1 MEREVFEALH
11 GSLSPEAN
19 TRMNSELALK
29 QMELESNF
37 SLAIVNVALASQ
49 AGISIRQAAIVQLRG
64 YVGRHWSIGSAKY
77 EPGPIP
83 EQQLKSQVREKAFS
97 LLTSDDR
104 KLRNVAAA
112 VVASMAKYDWPDEW
126 PQLFSQLVELLH
138 GSNKS
143 NAHSAMCVFSEWVN
157 ADMSEQHMEQIGIL
171 LPELLRIFVGADEYE
186 LSTRAM
192 AVRVFSDC
200 IEIISNMSSER
211 KSFADAHAPPILK
224 DWIEPILDVFRQ
236 PVVNSGSGSIIQ
248 LKTECIKSIVKAMDG
263 FPKYMQPY
271 IAPILETLWLQL
283 KEIQEPFIHA
293 FVYGDSEHSES
304 ATNMLVHCDEDG
316 GAYSVDRYLLGVF
329 EWLAKAAETKS
340 MRSIFVAKAEGA
352 ANNAAPTPFF
362 SQLVSVLMGYA
373 QITTEMLDDWA
384 DDMDLFVADEDEEG
398 YRFNVRVSV
407 QELIQTFDMLFP
419 RPLLI
424 AFGNAAR
431 ERAELA
437 AQWRQSQNSN
447 WWLVSEAMLWA
458 IGLVAESVVDRHD
471 NGTLGDQLNLGA
483 LFESDVWPLAQ
494 SESFPFGQ
502 GRAFVFASSFAK
514 TLPPNIA
521 SAFVD
526 ASCNAV
532 SNTHLHP
539 AVRLS
544 AVRATSNFCSDLPE
558 DVARPRQAD
567 FINGLA
573 TIIPRLSEDSAHIA
587 LDALHSALQIDQ
599 GIAASLEPVISE
611 MAMGIWQKYPG
622 DVLLTSIV
630 IDIVEDMAGN
640 SQASEAFTRHA
651 LPIIG
656 TAITQSTD
664 GMVVSSAIDLL
675 TGLVKGGSSP
685 MPEGYTDA
693 VFPSLMHVL
702 STSSD
707 SEVLQS
713 GQACLKYFVQKDA
726 KRISEWHDS
735 NRVTGLEHII
745 RFVAVLLS
753 PDSSESA
760 ALFVGDLV
768 VKIVQKCSAFISSD
782 VLTELIRV
790 VTSRLATARTSSF
803 CSSLVPLYA
812 QLFLRHPAELVDLLS
827 GMSFGGQSG
836 LYVVL
841 STWFKNYMDVQG
853 YYSRK
858 VSAVALTRLFALG
871 DPRIDEFVA
880 QGDLI
885 PNAENNGK
893 IVTRSMSRVNPD
905 QFTQIPASAKI
916 IKLLLAE
923 IGMDMESLFARA
935 NGAGLSAVVGNS
947 GLGDDDE
954 GADNDDDDDD
964 DWEDDGDCD
973 RDGYGSGTAVDK
985 YSYLADLIDGGADFE
1000 EGDEDDEDDDVLA
1013 DPIYSQ
1019 DLNQTLG
1026 SFIHGVVQGNQGDFR
1041 ERVAPT
1047 LTAKESDLLNRLC
1060 SS

>member
-1 MEREVFEALH
+1 MEHRVFEALQ

-19 TRMNSELALK
+19 ARMNSELALK
-29 QMELESNF
+29 QLELESNF
-37 SLAIVNVALASQ
+37 SLAITNVALASQ
-49 AGISIRQAAIVQLRG
+49 AEIPIRQAAIVQLRG
-64 YVGRHWSIGSAKY
+64 YVSRHWSIGSAKY

-83 EQQLKSQVREKAFS
+83 EQQLKSQVREKVFA
-97 LLTSDDR
+97 LLISDDR

-138 GSNKS
+138 SRNRSNT
-143 NAHSAMCVFSEWVN
+143 HSAMCVFSEWVN

-171 LPELLRIFVGADEYE
+171 LPELLRIFVGASEYE
-186 LSTRAM
+186 LSTRVM

-211 KSFADAHAPPILK
+211 KSFAEVHAPPILK
-224 DWIEPILDVFRQ
+224 DWMEPILDIFKQ
-236 PVVNSGSGSIIQ
+236 PVVNSESGSIIQ
-248 LKTECIKSIVKAMDG
+248 LKAECIKSVIKAMEG
-263 FPKYMQPY
+263 FPKYMLPY
-271 IAPILETLWLQL
+271 TAPMLETLWLQL
-283 KEIQEPFIHA
+283 KEIQDPFVHA

-304 ATNMLVHCDEDG
+304 ATNMLVHYDEDG
-316 GAYSVDRYLLGVF
+316 EAYSVDSYLLGIF
-329 EWLAKAAETKS
+329 EWLAKAAEIKS
-340 MRSIFVAKAEGA
+340 MRSFFVAKSEGA
-352 ANNAAPTPFF
+352 VGNIVPTPFL

-407 QELIQTFDMLFP
+407 QELIQTLDMLFP
-419 RPLLI
+419 QPLLT
-424 AFGNAAR
+424 ALGNAAH

-437 AQWRQSQNSN
+437 AQWRQNQNSN

-458 IGLVAESVVDRHD
+458 IGLVAESVIDRYE
-471 NGTLGDQLNLGA
+471 NNTLGNQLNLGA
-483 LFESDVWPLAQ
+483 LFESDVWPLGQNA
-494 SESFPFGQ
+494 SFPFGQ

-514 TLPPNIA
+514 TLPPSIA
-521 SAFVD
+521 STFVD

-558 DVARPRQAD
+558 EVARPRQAA

-587 LDALHSALQIDQ
+587 LDALHSALQVDQ
-599 GIAASLEPVISE
+599 DITASLEPVISE

-640 SQASEAFTRHA
+640 THASEAFTRHA

-675 TGLVKGGSSP
+675 AGLVKGGSSP

-702 STSSD
+702 STSND
-707 SEVLQS
+707 NEVLQS

-726 KRISEWHDS
+726 ERISKWHDS
-735 NRVTGLEHII
+735 HGVSGLEHII

-768 VKIVQKCSAFISSD
+768 VKIVQKCNAFISSD

-790 VTSRLATARTSSF
+790 VTERLATARTSSF

-812 QLFLRHPAELVDLLS
+812 QLFLRHPAELVELLS

-836 LYVVL
+836 LHIVL

-858 VSAVALTRLFALG
+858 VSAVALTRLFVLG
-871 DPRIDEFVA
+871 NDSRVGDFVA

-885 PNAENNGK
+885 PNAENKGK
-893 IVTRSMSRVNPD
+893 IVTRSMSRINPD
-905 QFTQIPASAKI
+905 QYTQIPAPAKI

-923 IGMDMESLFARA
+923 VGMDVESLFARA
-935 NGAGLSAVVGNS
+935 NGAGLSAAVDNSDLGN
-947 GLGDDDE
+947 GG
-954 GADNDDDDDD
+954 NDDDDD
-964 DWEDDGDCD
+964 DWEDDGDSD
-973 RDGYGSGTAVDK
+973 IDGNRTGGGTATDK
-985 YSYLADLIDGGADFE
+985 YSYLSDLIDSGADFE
-1000 EGDEDDEDDDVLA
+1000 EGDDDDDDEDVLA

-1019 DLNQTLG
+1019 DLNVTLG
-1026 SFIHGVVQGNQGDFR
+1026 SFMKEVVQRNQGSFH
-1041 ERVAPT
+1041 EIVLPT
-1047 LTAKESDLLNRLC
+1047 LTEKENDLLSRLC
-1060 SS
+1060 SSD

>member
-1 MEREVFEALH
+1 MEHSIFEALQ
-11 GSLSPEAN
+11 GSLSPDAN

-29 QMELESNF
+29 QLELDSSF
-37 SLAIVNVALASQ
+37 SLAIANVALASQ
-49 AGISIRQAAIVQLRG
+49 AEIAIRQAAIVQLRG

-112 VVASMAKYDWPDEW
+112 VIASMAKYDWPDEW
-126 PQLFSQLVELLH
+126 PQLFSQLVDLLH
-138 GSNKS
+138 GSSRS
-143 NAHSAMCVFSEWVN
+143 NTHSAMCVFSEWVN

-171 LPELLRIFVGADEYE
+171 LPELLRIFVGAGEYE

-211 KSFADAHAPPILK
+211 KAFADAHAPPILK
-224 DWIEPILDVFRQ
+224 EWMQPILSVFKQ
-236 PVVNSGSGSIIQ
+236 PVVNGEESGSTIH
-248 LKTECIKSIVKAMDG
+248 LKAECIKSVMKAMEG
-263 FPKYMQPY
+263 FPKYMLPY
-271 IAPILETLWLQL
+271 GASILEALWLQL
-283 KEIQEPFIHA
+283 KEIQGPFVHA

-316 GAYSVDRYLLGVF
+316 GAYSVDSYLLGIF
-329 EWLAKAAETKS
+329 EWLSKAAELKS
-340 MRSIFVAKAEGA
+340 MRSFFVTKVEGS
-352 ANNAAPTPFF
+352 ANNIAPTPFL
-362 SQLVSVLMGYA
+362 SELVSVLMDYA

-407 QELIQTFDMLFP
+407 QELIQTLDMLFP
-419 RPLLI
+419 RPLLT

-431 ERAELA
+431 ERAEIA
-437 AQWRQSQNSN
+437 ARWRQNQNNN
-447 WWLVSEAMLWA
+447 WWLVSESMLWA
-458 IGLVAESVVDRHD
+458 IGLVAESVVDRSD
-471 NGTLGDQLNLGA
+471 NGTLEDQLNLGA

-494 SESFPFGQ
+494 SSSYPFGQ

-532 SNTHLHP
+532 SSPHLHP

-558 DVARPRQAD
+558 EISRPRQAD
-567 FINGLA
+567 FINGL
-573 TIIPRLSEDSAHIA
+573 TTVITRLSEDSAHIA
-587 LDALHSALQIDQ
+587 LDALHSALQVDQ
-599 GIAASLEPVISE
+599 SIAASLEPVISE

-640 SQASEAFTRHA
+640 SHASEAFTRHA

-675 TGLVKGGSSP
+675 AGLVKGGSSP
-685 MPEGYTDA
+685 MPGGYTDA

-702 STSSD
+702 STSND

-726 KRISEWHDS
+726 ERISKWHDS
-735 NRVTGLEHII
+735 NGVTGLEHII

-768 VKIVQKCSAFISSD
+768 VKIVQKCSTFISSD

-790 VTSRLATARTSSF
+790 VTARLATARTSSF
-803 CSSLVPLYA
+803 CSSLIPLYA

-827 GMSFGGQSG
+827 GMSFDGQPG
-836 LYVVL
+836 LHVVL
-841 STWFKNYMDVQG
+841 SAWFKNYMDVQG

-871 DPRIDEFVA
+871 DSRVGDFVA

-885 PNAENNGK
+885 PNTENKGK
-893 IVTRSMSRVNPD
+893 IVTRSMSRINPD
-905 QFTQIPASAKI
+905 QFTQIPATAKI

-923 IGMDMESLFARA
+923 VDMDVESTFAHA
-935 NGAGLSAVVGNS
+935 NGSGLNAVVDNPD
-947 GLGDDDE
+947 LG
-954 GADNDDDDDD
+954 GDDD
-964 DWEDDGDCD
+964 DWEDDGDGD
-973 RDGYGSGTAVDK
+973 SDGDGIAVDK
-985 YSYLADLIDGGADFE
+985 YSYLSDIINSGANFD
-1000 EGDEDDEDDDVLA
+1000 DDDTDDDDEDALA
-1013 DPIYSQ
+1013 DPIYNQ

-1026 SFIHGVVQGNQGDFR
+1026 TFVREIVQRNQGGFH
-1041 ERVAPT
+1041 EIVAPT
-1047 LTAKESDLLNRLC
+1047 LTVKETDLLNRLC
-1060 SS
+1060 S